1 MKNIFAW
8 FHGKTSFSAV
18 IDFILPHGSRHQIWT
33 PDRCLSQGIPL
44 NMTGVASLLKRGG
57 YQTHLV
63 GKWDVGMATEAHHP
77 RARGYD
83 SWLGYWHHTN
93 DSRTLWWAK
102 PMGFIFWRFS
112 ECFACFPIVI
122 WDVILSWCFLCA
134 KFCSII
140 RLGKAQD
147 YWQHTES
154 KCGLKKMKDLWIYNS
169 TYDGPAFHLQI
180 LEQNMRFESCE

>member
-1 MKNIFAW
+1 MLCY
-8 FHGKTSFSAV
+8 T
-18 IDFILPHGSRHQIWT
+18 ILYYTILYYTLRYDTIRYGTVRYDTIRYLLYYTLLYST
-33 PDRCLSQGIPL
+33 LLGTKSGLLNRCLSQGIPL

-102 PMGFIFWRFS
+102 LMGFIFWRFS
-112 ECFACFPIVI
+112 ECFACFPIAT

-134 KFCSII
+134 K
-140 RLGKAQD
+140 
-147 YWQHTES
+147 
-154 KCGLKKMKDLWIYNS
+154 
-169 TYDGPAFHLQI
+169 I
-180 LEQNMRFESCE
+180 L